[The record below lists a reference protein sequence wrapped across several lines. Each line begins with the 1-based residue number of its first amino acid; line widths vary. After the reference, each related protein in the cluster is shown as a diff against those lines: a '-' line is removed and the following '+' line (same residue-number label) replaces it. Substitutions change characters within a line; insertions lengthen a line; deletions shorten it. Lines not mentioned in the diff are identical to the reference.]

1 MDIWV
6 RRYCVDGTLR
16 WTTQFGTVAEER
28 IGGYGGQLGIDTID
42 GAVYIG
48 GSTQGAFYGADAEGA
63 CDGGLSGADCPYY
76 SGGYPRHDPDG
87 LVAKSTRCF
96 RPHRPLYNVPAMCG
110 TAYAL
115 HYFFF

>member
-48 GSTQGAFYGADAEGA
+48 GSTTQGAFYGADAEGA

-76 SGGYPRHDPDG
+76 SGVVTKISQQQRATSHTLSLYSLRSIGLLRPR
-87 LVAKSTRCF
+87 
-96 RPHRPLYNVPAMCG
+96 
-110 TAYAL
+110 
-115 HYFFF
+115 